1 VINEQNNTK
10 NTEKNG
16 QTCENFL
23 KKYNEKNKIIENNT
37 IQDFMNIRHSNI
49 SRFRPP
55 NILKISG
62 LGGPVLG
69 REIVLK

>member
-10 NTEKNG
+10 NTEKNS

-23 KKYNEKNKIIENNT
+23 IKYNEKQKIIENNT
-37 IQDFMNIRHSNI
+37 IQDFMSIRHSNI

-55 NILKISG
+55 NIVKISG

-69 REIVLK
+69 REIVLE